1 MLSNGGTLTGQMPYP
16 LYPPLCGLYIGYH
29 TSIWLSEQ
37 NGAFEGLGGAPGP
50 QQTLTIRTHT
60 SRAPGSP

>member
-1 MLSNGGTLTGQMPYP
+1 MPYP